1 MSIIDC
7 CYCGFSGRNGVCL
20 GIRLPRYDVAFGF
33 IGLEKWRKEEEWD
46 IFCAEI
52 MKNPRVTYS

>member
-20 GIRLPRYDVAFGF
+20 GIRLPKYDVAFGF

-46 IFCAEI
+46 IFLC
-52 MKNPRVTYS
+52 